1 MSVNISYILRKL
13 DGLSSRSSLWKHYT
27 RRKVKKSTVRRKTF
41 KKRINA
47 RIEEDANM
55 MNKMTD
61 QREIFLGA
69 SDLSDMLTCKLL
81 NERIHKNMECLHE
94 TFGVYV
100 SQQDWK
106 KYIKDFNMRKVIVSQ
121 SRGFLFDDDA
131 LSFIEYNVHSTHV
144 SIELIGGSD
153 FIDDYFSKLTNDFE
167 IVSNHVEW
175 IYGSDGNSI
184 DVPIRHDRV
193 PIEEMYPF
201 LNGKNLGEYYD
212 DFMKSSASILLLI
225 GPPGTGKTTFIRGML
240 QHCNV
245 SAMVSYDSN
254 VLEKDFVFANFI
266 EGDKS
271 ILVLED
277 ADMFLK
283 SRQEGNTMMHKFL
296 NVGDGLVTTKN
307 KKLVFSTNLPSIRD
321 IDPALV
327 RPGRCYDII
336 TFRELDQKE
345 AEKLASK
352 FDVTLKDTREKWTI
366 SDIFFEQNMITV
378 KPINRKVGFV

>member
-1 MSVNISYILRKL
+1 MPNIVNDK
-13 DGLSSRSSLWKHYT
+13 
-27 RRKVKKSTVRRKTF
+27 
-41 KKRINA
+41 
-47 RIEEDANM
+47 
-55 MNKMTD
+55 
-61 QREIFLGA
+61 QEIFLGA
-69 SDLSDMLTCKLL
+69 SDLSDMMIYKLM
-81 NERIHKNMECLHE
+81 NERIQKDMECLHE
-94 TFGVYV
+94 TFGIYV
-100 SQQDWK
+100 SLQEWK
-106 KYIKDFNMRKVIVSQ
+106 NYIKGIDLRKVLITQ
-121 SRGFLFDDDA
+121 NRGFIFDDES
-131 LSFIEYNVHSTHV
+131 LSYLEYNVHSTHV
-144 SIELIGGSD
+144 TVELAGSAT
-153 FIDDYFSKLTNDFE
+153 FIDKYAFILTNDFE
-167 IVSNHVEW
+167 VVSNHVEW
-175 IYGSDGNSI
+175 IYGADGHSI

-201 LNGKNLGEYYD
+201 LEGKNLGQYYD

-254 VLEKDFVFANFI
+254 VLEKDFVFASFI

-307 KKLVFSTNLPSIRD
+307 KKLVFSTNLPSIRE

-336 TFRELDQKE
+336 TFRELNQGE
-345 AEKLASK
+345 AEKLAAK
-352 FDVTLKDTREKWTI
+352 VNVTLKDTREKWTI
-366 SDIFFEQNMITV
+366 SDIFFEQNVNTS
-378 KPINRKVGFV
+378 KPITRKVGFI